1 MQFVVTVHPVHE
13 AIFVRIQ
20 EQAYV
25 EIETIDEAFAG
36 SPVPESVTQFP
47 LLPRRHWIFT
57 EAVPEIANSTD
68 RARY

>member
-25 EIETIDEAFAG
+25 EMETMDEAFAG
-36 SPVPESVTQFP
+36 SPVPVSVTQFP